1 MSSTVALLLVERL
14 LLILTP
20 IPFTLPRHLL
30 LLLLPMLVLPY
41 RAAQNSHIK
50 RLFYACVCVRVCAC
64 VRVSVCDTHEGWSNL
79 VATAAR
85 GSVGGGAA
93 TKFTLKNDLYASAA

>member
-14 LLILTP
+14 PLILTLVSFP
-20 IPFTLPRHLL
+20 LPRH
-30 LLLLPMLVLPY
+30 LLLPMLVLPY

-50 RLFYACVCVRVCAC
+50 RLFYACVCVRVCEC

-85 GSVGGGAA
+85 GSVDGGAA